1 MIKYAKDMTTVVFEE
16 IFDKISVAI
25 NITNCQNNCIG
36 CHSKFLKNN
45 MGEILDEKEIDKIMK
60 RENGVDC
67 FLFMGEGNDI
77 PRLIE
82 LNNYVKDTYNI
93 ETGIY
98 SGSEDVPE
106 AYFDLFDYVKVGPYK
121 AEYGPLNKP
130 TTNQKLY
137 YHRINITEKFWVNKI

>member
-16 IFDKISVAI
+16 IPDKISVAI

-106 AYFDLFDYVKVGPYK
+106 AQLSVFHLKENSSDSADTAIMTGYP
-121 AEYGPLNKP
+121 
-130 TTNQKLY
+130 
-137 YHRINITEKFWVNKI
+137 